1 MKKLKEKSRL
11 SGSILEDKRPIHEA
25 ARDHT
30 YAIRLAAVRIADRNY
45 QKLLKNPELRDR
57 FYQMVDSPAKA
68 WEIQWRFGLSENHY
82 WQLILNPQL

>member
-1 MKKLKEKSRL
+1 MKKLREESRL

-25 ARDHT
+25 AKDHL
-30 YAIRLAAVRIADRNY
+30 YEIRLAAVRIADQNY
-45 QKLLKNPELRDR
+45 RKLLNSPELRER

-82 WQLILNPQL
+82 WQLILNPKL